1 MFSIKFAKKED
12 FKEIEKIA
20 KSCGA
25 IEQLNFMQDIFMVLK
40 DEIIFGFISMKIE
53 RDTAT
58 ITNMAILPEYRYQGY
73 ENLLVRVILNE
84 AIEMGLNK
92 AHVNLPVYNEFFAQL
107 GFKKHET
114 GLSVNLN
121 EFFGQK

>member
-12 FKEIEKIA
+12 FGDIEKIA
-20 KSCGA
+20 KLCNA
-25 IEQLNFMQDIFMVLK
+25 FKQLNFMQDIFMVLK
-40 DEIIFGFISMKIE
+40 DKITIGFISMKIE
-53 RDTAT
+53 ENTAI
-58 ITNMAILPEYRYQGY
+58 ITNIAILPDYRNQGY

-84 AIEMGLNK
+84 AVEMGLNK
-92 AHVNLPVYNEFFAQL
+92 AYVNLPIYNEFFASL
-107 GFKKHET
+107 GFERQKT